1 MTYLLQVSTCWI
13 VFYGIYLLFLR
24 KETFF
29 SINRYYLLGA
39 LVTGLL
45 VPYLGAFIPAND
57 ASVEVYQVMT
67 QFSTVEVSPQA
78 YVEEATPIF
87 TWMNLLWA
95 AYIIGALVVFS
106 RFIYGLNRIY
116 TIYKEADKPPTIF
129 ILSLHIYK

>member
-13 VFYGIYLLFLR
+13 VFFGIYLLFLR

-29 SINRYYLLGA
+29 SINRYYLLGS

-45 VPYLGAFIPAND
+45 VPYLGAFMPANE

-67 QFSTVEVSPQA
+67 QFSAVEVSSQA
-78 YVEEATPIF
+78 FEEEASPVF

-95 AYIIGALVVFS
+95 IYLLGGLVVLS
-106 RFIYGLNRIY
+106 RFIHGLKRIY
-116 TIYKEADKPPTIF
+116 NTLING
-129 ILSLHIYK
+129 IL